1 MALDDTVRIVIEGWD
16 CSSVTLEGNGADL
29 GAMYAALGA
38 DYTRAFT
45 DGLNAGGDPYE
56 LMQAARYDPSTGFT
70 APPAE
75 CDDEYSLVWRF
86 GDAPP
91 VLVQGVVD
99 YETGGAMD
107 PATLIAPTAIEL
119 VGDQTTVYFYTG
131 FYS

>member
-1 MALDDTVRIVIEGWD
+1 MAPTGKARVQ
-16 CSSVTLEGNGADL
+16 LERGL
-29 GAMYAALGA
+29 GQAANI
-38 DYTRAFT
+38 RARTIAQFLLPT
-45 DGLNAGGDPYE
+45 
-56 LMQAARYDPSTGFT
+56 ARYDPSTGFT

-119 VGDQTTVYFYTG
+119 VGDQTTVYFLSLIHISEPTRPY
-131 FYS
+131 